1 MGTERTEE
9 EELGVKKDAKRCES
23 DEMRGKEE
31 KRGGRSLR
39 GNPTRRPFLL
49 YGMRGGGGKVKTRRG
64 KKGRRG
70 ETSER

>member
-1 MGTERTEE
+1 MGTERTEEE

-49 YGMRGGGGKVKTRRG
+49 YGMR
-64 KKGRRG
+64 
-70 ETSER
+70 